1 MWRGGPDAERDHHP
15 LGKPR
20 GEACFTPPPPPPP
33 RDRLEPRPEPR
44 RVATQTATDVVI
56 G

>member
-15 LGKPR
+15 LGKPG
-20 GEACFTPPPPPPP
+20 GEACFHPPPPP